1 MRFNANVPNTP
12 AIRFNSPSISKSL
25 RKFSLKKKKK
35 NYFISKVF
43 NSAIGKWWVITHPNT
58 ENKDDNYLKVLSMMP
73 LNAKQNSLIT
83 NYYATNERQT
93 TSYS

>member
-1 MRFNANVPNTP
+1 MCQTHPP
-12 AIRFNSPSISKSL
+12 LGSIHHTFQNH
-25 RKFSLKKKKK
+25 RERNFSLKKKKK

-83 NYYATNERQT
+83 NYYATNERQM

>member
-1 MRFNANVPNTP
+1 MCQTHPP
-12 AIRFNSPSISKSL
+12 LGSIHHPFQNHRE

-83 NYYATNERQT
+83 NYYATNERQM